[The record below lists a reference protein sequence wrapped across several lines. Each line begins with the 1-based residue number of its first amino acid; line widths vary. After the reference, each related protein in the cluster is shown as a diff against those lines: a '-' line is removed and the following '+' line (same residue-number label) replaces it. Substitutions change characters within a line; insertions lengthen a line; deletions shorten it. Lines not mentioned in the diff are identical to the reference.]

1 MSVKQLFMKCANPAE
16 LAVRLKAMNI
26 KLVTEFKRSN
36 ELRLPGEVV
45 KDRCATTVDQAILF
59 KRFLDY
65 LNLPTKLLL
74 VKVDLGMRERL
85 YTKEYDYQ
93 LFVLFENKDQWFIY
107 CPLNWSDSATNIYY
121 LTDYEDWVCL
131 KGFECAT
138 KRLRNTI
145 LVRMVRNSFD
155 EKFFLSYYPKTATYS
170 YTLIENTD
178 VLTPEKLVTLSTK
191 TEVID
196 LLLGK
201 EVVGSEDKWGTKVD
215 KRYWG
220 EEEIFAVPGIN
231 HKLKVDTPFD
241 TTEIILPNSVYNA
254 LEESYMVSYDRRL
267 LVIKTK
273 LFEEKPELI
282 ERFHLVETPE
292 ETTGYIMIPLVY

>member
-1 MSVKQLFMKCANPAE
+1 MSIKQLFMKCSNPAE

-26 KLVTEFKRSN
+26 KLVTDFTRSD
-36 ELRLPGEVV
+36 ELRLPGKVV
-45 KDRCATTVDQAILF
+45 KDKCATTVDQAILF

-65 LNLPTKLLL
+65 LKLPNKLLL
-74 VKVDLGMRERL
+74 IKVDLGMRERL
-85 YTKEYDYQ
+85 YTKGYDYQ

-107 CPLNWSDSATNIYY
+107 CPLNWSNSDTNIFY

-131 KGFECAT
+131 KGFEYVT
-138 KRLRNTI
+138 KRLRDKI
-145 LVRMVRNSFD
+145 LAKNAYD
-155 EKFFLSYYPKTATYS
+155 EEFFLSYYPDTATYS

-178 VLTPEKLVTLSTK
+178 VLTPEKLVTLFTK
-191 TEVID
+191 TDVVN
-196 LLLGK
+196 LLLGI
-201 EVVGSEDKWGTKVD
+201 VVGYKDAWEAIVD

-220 EEEIFAVPGIN
+220 EEEAFAVPGIN
-231 HKLKVDTPFD
+231 HKVKVDTPFG
-241 TTEIILPNSVYNA
+241 TTEITLPNSLYNE

-292 ETTGYIMIPLVY
+292 ETTGYIMIPIVY

>member
-16 LAVRLKAMNI
+16 LAIRLRSMNI
-26 KLVTEFKRSN
+26 ELVTEFKRSD
-36 ELRLPGEVV
+36 ELRLPGQVV
-45 KDRCATTVDQAILF
+45 KDRCATTVDHAILF
-59 KRFLDY
+59 KRFLEY

-74 VKVDLGMRERL
+74 IKVDLGMRERL
-85 YTKEYDYQ
+85 YTKGYDYQ

-107 CPLNWSDSATNIYY
+107 CPLNWSTNDTNIFY
-121 LTDYEDWVCL
+121 LTDYEDWVYL
-131 KGFECAT
+131 KGFEYAT
-138 KRLRNTI
+138 KRLRDKI
-145 LVRMVRNSFD
+145 LARNVYD
-155 EKFFLSYYPKTATYS
+155 EEFYLSYYPDAATYS
-170 YTLIENTD
+170 YTLIENAD

-191 TEVID
+191 SEVIN

-201 EVVGSEDKWGTKVD
+201 EVIGSKDSWGTKVD

-220 EEEIFAVPGIN
+220 EEEVFDVPGIN

-241 TTEIILPNSVYNA
+241 TTEIILPNSLYNE
-254 LEESYMVSYDRRL
+254 LEKSYMVSYDRRL

-282 ERFHLVETPE
+282 ERFHLVETSE
-292 ETTGYIMIPLVY
+292 ETTGYIMIPIVY

>member
-26 KLVTEFKRSN
+26 KLVTDFTRSD
-36 ELRLPGEVV
+36 ELRLPGQVV

-74 VKVDLGMRERL
+74 IKVDLGMRERL

-107 CPLNWSDSATNIYY
+107 CPLNWNDSATNIYD
-121 LTDYEDWVCL
+121 LTDYEDWACL

-145 LVRMVRNSFD
+145 LARNAFD
-155 EKFFLSYYPKTATYS
+155 EKFFLSYYPDTAIYS

-191 TEVID
+191 TEVVN
-196 LLLGK
+196 LLLGR
-201 EVVGSEDKWGTKVD
+201 EVIGSKDTWGTKVD

-220 EEEIFAVPGIN
+220 EEEIFSIPGIN

-241 TTEIILPNSVYNA
+241 TTEIILPNSVYNE
-254 LEESYMVSYDRRL
+254 LERSYMVAYDRRL

>member
-1 MSVKQLFMKCANPAE
+1 MSIKQLFMKCSNPAE

-26 KLVTEFKRSN
+26 KLVTDFTRSD
-36 ELRLPGEVV
+36 ELRLPGKVV
-45 KDRCATTVDQAILF
+45 KDKCATTVDQAILF

-65 LNLPTKLLL
+65 LKLPTKLLL
-74 VKVDLGMRERL
+74 IKVDLGMRERL
-85 YTKEYDYQ
+85 YTKGYDYQ

-107 CPLNWSDSATNIYY
+107 CPLNWSNSDTNIFY

-131 KGFECAT
+131 KGFEYAT
-138 KRLRNTI
+138 KRLRDKI
-145 LVRMVRNSFD
+145 LAKNAYD
-155 EKFFLSYYPKTATYS
+155 EEFFLSYYPDTATYS

-178 VLTPEKLVTLSTK
+178 VLTPEKLVTLFTK
-191 TEVID
+191 TDVVN
-196 LLLGK
+196 LLLGI
-201 EVVGSEDKWGTKVD
+201 VVGYKDAWEAIVD

-220 EEEIFAVPGIN
+220 EEEAFAVPGIN
-231 HKLKVDTPFD
+231 HKVKVDTPFG
-241 TTEIILPNSVYNA
+241 TTEITLPNSLYNE

-292 ETTGYIMIPLVY
+292 ETTGYIMIPIVY

>member
-1 MSVKQLFMKCANPAE
+1 MSIKQLFMKCSNPAE
-16 LAVRLKAMNI
+16 LAVRLKAINI
-26 KLVTEFKRSN
+26 KLVTDFSRSD
-36 ELRLPGEVV
+36 ELRLPGQVV
-45 KDRCATTVDQAILF
+45 KDRCTTTVDQAILF

-65 LNLPTKLLL
+65 LKLPTKLLL

-85 YTKEYDYQ
+85 YTKGYDYQ

-107 CPLNWSDSATNIYY
+107 CPLNWSNSDTNIFY

-131 KGFECAT
+131 KGFEYAT
-138 KRLRNTI
+138 KRLRDKI
-145 LVRMVRNSFD
+145 LAKNAYD
-155 EKFFLSYYPKTATYS
+155 DKFFLSYYPDTATYS

-191 TEVID
+191 TEVIN

-201 EVVGSEDKWGTKVD
+201 EVVESKDTWGTKVD

-220 EEEIFAVPGIN
+220 EEEAFAVPGIN
-231 HKLKVDTPFD
+231 HKVKVDTPFGN
-241 TTEIILPNSVYNA
+241 TEIVLQNSAYNE
-254 LEESYMVSYDRRL
+254 LEESYVVSYDRRL

-273 LFEEKPELI
+273 LLEEKPELI

-292 ETTGYIMIPLVY
+292 ETTGYIMIPIVY

>member
-1 MSVKQLFMKCANPAE
+1 MSIKQLFMKCSNPAE

-26 KLVTEFKRSN
+26 KLVTDFTRSD
-36 ELRLPGEVV
+36 ELRLPGKVV
-45 KDRCATTVDQAILF
+45 KDKCATTVDQAILF

-65 LNLPTKLLL
+65 LKLPTKLLL
-74 VKVDLGMRERL
+74 IKVDLGMRERL
-85 YTKEYDYQ
+85 YTKGYDYQ

-107 CPLNWSDSATNIYY
+107 CPLNWSNSDTNIFY

-131 KGFECAT
+131 KGFEYAT
-138 KRLRNTI
+138 KRLRDKI
-145 LVRMVRNSFD
+145 LAKNAYD
-155 EKFFLSYYPKTATYS
+155 DKFFLSYYPDTATYS

-178 VLTPEKLVTLSTK
+178 VLYPEKLVTLSTK
-191 TEVID
+191 TEVIN

-201 EVVGSEDKWGTKVD
+201 EVVGSKDTWGTKVN

-220 EEEIFAVPGIN
+220 EEEAFAVPGIN

-241 TTEIILPNSVYNA
+241 TTEIILPNSLYNE

-273 LFEEKPELI
+273 LFEEKPELM

-292 ETTGYIMIPLVY
+292 ETTGYIMIPIVY

>member
-1 MSVKQLFMKCANPAE
+1 MSVKQLFMKCANPSE
-16 LAVRLKAMNI
+16 LAIRLKAMNI
-26 KLVTEFKRSN
+26 ELVANFKKSN
-36 ELRLPGEVV
+36 ELRLPGQVV
-45 KDRCATTVDQAILF
+45 KDRCATTVDHAILF

-74 VKVDLGMRERL
+74 IKVDLGMRERL

-107 CPLNWSDSATNIYY
+107 CPLKWSTNDTNIFY
-121 LTDYEDWVCL
+121 LTDYEDWACL
-131 KGFECAT
+131 KGFEYAV
-138 KRLRNTI
+138 KRLRDKI
-145 LVRMVRNSFD
+145 LAKNAFD
-155 EKFFLSYYPKTATYS
+155 EEFLLSYYPDTATYY
-170 YTLIENTD
+170 YTLMENTD

-191 TEVID
+191 TEVVN
-196 LLLGK
+196 LLLGR
-201 EVVGSEDKWGTKVD
+201 EVVGSEDTWGTKVD

-220 EEEIFAVPGIN
+220 EEELFAVPGIN
-231 HKLKVDTPFD
+231 RKLKVDTPFD

-267 LVIKTK
+267 LVINTK
-273 LFEEKPELI
+273 LFKEKPELI

-292 ETTGYIMIPLVY
+292 ETTGYIMIPIVY